1 MSVLSGLK
9 KPWSIIL
16 LASGIAAI
24 AFSIAAFVLSD
35 SLENEDS
42 GPIVTSKREKIVFP
56 VEEVP
61 SAGHTEA
68 TPAQVAQPRQASALE
83 QTAKPVAK
91 KDPGEIKSIDEK
103 DEKKEPVVAKEAIKK
118 PAPSVPKD
126 NDQKEKKKK
135 TANTGAKDK
144 KEKTAKKPEP
154 KQVTTKEGPFKPWV
168 VNVASFSGQK
178 EAEEFI
184 ISLKAK
190 GYAAY
195 RTEFTKN
202 KRLWHRVRV
211 GFFSTVKDARK
222 TGAAIEKEFNVRGA
236 WVAKV
241 ARQEAARQK

>member
-16 LASGIAAI
+16 LASGIVAI
-24 AFSIAAFVLSD
+24 AISIAAFVISG
-35 SLENEDS
+35 SLKNDDS

-56 VEEVP
+56 AEEVP
-61 SAGHTEA
+61 AAVQTEA
-68 TPAQVAQPRQASALE
+68 ASAPVAQPRQAPALE
-83 QTAKPVAK
+83 LTAKPAAK
-91 KDPGEIKSIDEK
+91 KDPGEIKPA
-103 DEKKEPVVAKEAIKK
+103 EKKEPVAAKEAIKK
-118 PAPSVPKD
+118 PAPSAP
-126 NDQKEKKKK
+126 
-135 TANTGAKDK
+135 KDK
-144 KEKTAKKPEP
+144 KEEKKEKAAKKPEP
-154 KQVTTKEGPFKPWV
+154 KQAVAKDAPFKPWV

-178 EAEEFI
+178 EAEAFI
-184 ISLKAK
+184 KSLKVK

-241 ARQEAARQK
+241 ARQEATRQK